1 MLRRI
6 FSPQCIW
13 PVLNVA
19 VAGIVASGI
28 AASTA
33 FGQDFGGRGSLGPGL
48 GLGGTV
54 SEAITRESARV
65 EVGINPEQQSRIDK
79 LNEERR
85 GQLGTVD
92 FRSMSD
98 DERRQHFEKMRADQE
113 VKLKS
118 ILTPEQF
125 NRLQQI
131 SLHRAGP
138 GVLLNEAL
146 AKEFNLTEQQKFQLN
161 EIRNEDRS
169 SGARDP
175 FRLSTADKA
184 KIKAEFEAKYLAVL
198 TPAQQQQW
206 KDKIG
211 PAPEALPTRTGVIHA
226 TDLENKSALR
236 AQKSA
241 ILKEAFDEASA
252 GEKNGRVSPLDVM
265 EAEEQY
271 LASTFYGAS
280 SAENRMAIHTKLV
293 EIANARVELVKKNVD
308 QGRMSQ
314 RELREAKLTLIERKM
329 ALFDA
334 VEQHDRSSEQRLNR
348 E

>member
-1 MLRRI
+1 MLLRV
-6 FSPQCIW
+6 FLPQCMW
-13 PVLNVA
+13 PVLNVTF
-19 VAGIVASGI
+19 AGMLASGI

-33 FGQDFGGRGSLGPGL
+33 FGQDFGGRGSLSQGL

-54 SEAITRESARV
+54 SEAIVRESARV
-65 EVGINPEQQSRIDK
+65 EVGITPEQQSRIDK

-113 VKLKS
+113 LKLKS

-146 AKEFNLTEQQKFQLN
+146 AKEFNLTEQQKSQLN
-161 EIRNEDRS
+161 QIRNEER
-169 SGARDP
+169 SGARDA
-175 FRLSTADKA
+175 FGMSTADRS
-184 KIKAEFEAKYLAVL
+184 KIRAEFEAKYLAVL
-198 TPAQQQQW
+198 TPVQQQQW
-206 KDKIG
+206 KDRIG
-211 PAPEALPTRTGVIHA
+211 PAPEMLSTRTGVIHA
-226 TDLENKSALR
+226 ADLENKSALW

-252 GEKNGRVSPLDVM
+252 GQKNGRVSPLDVM
-265 EAEEQY
+265 QAEEQY
-271 LASTFYGAS
+271 LASTFYGVS
-280 SAENRMAIHTKLV
+280 SAEQRIAIHTKLV

-314 RELREAKLTLIERKM
+314 KELREAKLALIERKTAM
-329 ALFDA
+329 FDA
-334 VEQHDRSSEQRLNR
+334 VQQRDRSSEQRLNR